1 MIQYNRLN
9 TKLSNSPFNKLKS
22 AIKNT
27 NDVVIRSSP
36 NMISDSND
44 QGNFPH
50 ELLLT
55 DREVSSIRKV
65 AYQLT
70 LSFQKLNYQK
80 YSQEDF

>member
-27 NDVVIRSSP
+27 NDVVIISSP

-55 DREVSSIRKV
+55 DREVSSIQKV

-70 LSFQKLNYQK
+70 LSFQKLSYQK